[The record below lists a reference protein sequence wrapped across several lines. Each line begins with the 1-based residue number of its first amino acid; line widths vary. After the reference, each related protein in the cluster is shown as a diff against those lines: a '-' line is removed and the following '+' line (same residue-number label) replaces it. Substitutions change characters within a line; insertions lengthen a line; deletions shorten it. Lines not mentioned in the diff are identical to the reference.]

1 MPDQG
6 IDGWFQPNS
15 IEKPP
20 PRLLVGSRHPLMRID
35 YYGEVLIGCIDC
47 NRWGYPGDK
56 KLTMEL
62 QEHDLEA
69 LRANVRRKHPPQ

>member
-1 MPDQG
+1 M
-6 IDGWFQPNS
+6 
-15 IEKPP
+15 
-20 PRLLVGSRHPLMRID
+20 RHGVCRYCKRPLMSID

-62 QEHDLEA
+62 LKYDLDV
-69 LRANVRRKHPPQ
+69 LRESVKGKPTPR